1 MICLNPVTDVVD
13 SVKRGLVAVITPLE
27 QLLGSDEFKEI
38 LTTDATTEDGENK
51 VAEYFKIENAW
62 ERLLEKWQQDNQN
75 ISGFKRYCELLFL
88 VKSKSKHDQVWFSF
102 FEGSWSC
109 VF

>member
-27 QLLGSDEFKEI
+27 QLLGSDKFKEI
-38 LTTDATTEDGENK
+38 QTADATTEDGENK

-62 ERLLEKWQQDNQN
+62 ECLLEK
-75 ISGFKRYCELLFL
+75 
-88 VKSKSKHDQVWFSF
+88 
-102 FEGSWSC
+102 
-109 VF
+109 

>member
-1 MICLNPVTDVVD
+1 MIRLNPVTDVVD

-27 QLLGSDEFKEI
+27 QLLGSDKSKEI
-38 LTTDATTEDGENK
+38 LTTDATMEDGENK

-75 ISGFKRYCELLFL
+75 ITGFKRYYELLFL
-88 VKSKSKHDQVWFSF
+88 VKSKSKHD
-102 FEGSWSC
+102 
-109 VF
+109 

>member
-62 ERLLEKWQQDNQN
+62 EHLLGKWQQDNQN
-75 ISGFKRYCELLFL
+75 ITGFKRYYELLFL
-88 VKSKSKHDQVWFSF
+88 VKSKSKHDRVWFSF
-102 FEGSWSC
+102 FEGMH
-109 VF
+109 